1 MIMRRILLAT
11 GNQDKAKELKAMLGD
26 DFEVMTMKDLDIDL
40 DIIEDGLTFEANAL
54 IKVRALQPYVQGKNL
69 IIMGDDSG
77 LSVDCLDGAPG
88 IYSARYAG
96 DNVSYG
102 DNNKKLL
109 KEMATVPEGQ
119 RGAAFITAIA
129 MILPDGRELTCEGL
143 VRGKIAFDYC
153 GAGGFGYDPLFI
165 HEASGRCYGEMTKAE
180 KNRLSHRAAA
190 IEKARELLNQVR

>member
-1 MIMRRILLAT
+1 MRTILLAT
-11 GNQDKAKELKAMLGD
+11 ANQDKATELKAILGA
-26 DFEVMTMKDLDIDL
+26 DFEVQTMKDFGIDI

-54 IKVRALQPYVQGKNL
+54 IKVRALQPYVMGRDL

-77 LSVDCLDGAPG
+77 LAVDCLDGAPG

-96 DNVSYG
+96 DHVSYA
-102 DNNKKLL
+102 DNNQKLL
-109 KEMATVPEGQ
+109 QEMADVPEEN

-165 HEASGRCYGEMTKAE
+165 HEASGRCYGDMSKAE
-180 KNRLSHRAAA
+180 KNRLSHRAVAV
-190 IEKARELLNQVR
+190 EKAREILSQLL

>member
-1 MIMRRILLAT
+1 MRTILLAT
-11 GNQDKAKELKAMLGD
+11 GNQDKATELKAMLGA
-26 DFEVMTMKDLDIDL
+26 DFEVQTMRDFGIDI

-54 IKVRALQPYVQGKNL
+54 IKVRALQPYVMGRDL

-77 LSVDCLDGAPG
+77 LAVDCLDGAPG

-96 DNVSYG
+96 DHVSYA
-102 DNNKKLL
+102 DNNQKLL
-109 KEMATVPEGQ
+109 QEMADVPEEN

-165 HEASGRCYGEMTKAE
+165 HEASGRCYGDMSKAE
-180 KNRLSHRAAA
+180 KNRLSHRAVAV
-190 IEKARELLNQVR
+190 EKAREILSQLL

>member
-1 MIMRRILLAT
+1 MRTILLAT
-11 GNQDKAKELKAMLGD
+11 GNQDKATELKAMLGA
-26 DFEVMTMKDLDIDL
+26 DFEVQTMRDFGIDM

-54 IKVRALQPYVQGKNL
+54 IKVRALQPYVIGKDL

-77 LSVDCLDGAPG
+77 LSVDCLNGAPG

-96 DNVSYG
+96 DHVSYA
-102 DNNKKLL
+102 DNNQKLL
-109 KEMATVPEGQ
+109 QEMAAVPEEN

-165 HEASGRCYGEMTKAE
+165 HEASGRCYGDMSKAE
-180 KNRLSHRAAA
+180 KNRLSHRAVAV
-190 IEKARELLNQVR
+190 EKAREILSQLL

>member
-1 MIMRRILLAT
+1 MRTILLAT
-11 GNQDKAKELKAMLGD
+11 ANQDKATELKAILGA
-26 DFEVMTMKDLDIDL
+26 DFEVQTMKDFGIDI

-54 IKVRALQPYVQGKNL
+54 IKVRALQPYVIGKDL

-77 LSVDCLDGAPG
+77 LSVDCLNGAPG

-96 DNVSYG
+96 DHVSYA
-102 DNNKKLL
+102 DNNQKLL
-109 KEMATVPEGQ
+109 QEMAAVPEEN

-165 HEASGRCYGEMTKAE
+165 HEASGRCYGDMSKAE
-180 KNRLSHRAAA
+180 KNRLSHRAVAV
-190 IEKARELLNQVR
+190 EKAREILSQLL

>member
-1 MIMRRILLAT
+1 MRTILLAT
-11 GNQDKAKELKAMLGD
+11 GNQDKATELKAMLGA
-26 DFEVMTMKDLDIDL
+26 DFEVQTMRDFGIDM

-54 IKVRALQPYVQGKNL
+54 IKVRALQPYVIGKDL

-77 LSVDCLDGAPG
+77 LAVDCLDGAPG

-96 DNVSYG
+96 DHVSYA
-102 DNNKKLL
+102 DNNQKLL
-109 KEMATVPEGQ
+109 QEMADVPEEN

-165 HEASGRCYGEMTKAE
+165 HEASGRCYGDMTKAE
-180 KNRLSHRAAA
+180 KNRLSHRAVAV
-190 IEKARELLNQVR
+190 EKAREILSQLL

>member
-1 MIMRRILLAT
+1 MRTILLAT
-11 GNQDKAKELKAMLGD
+11 GNQDKATELKAMLGA
-26 DFEVMTMKDLDIDL
+26 DFEVQTMRDFGIDM

-54 IKVRALQPYVQGKNL
+54 IKVRALQPYVIGKDL

-77 LSVDCLDGAPG
+77 LAVDCLDGAPG

-96 DNVSYG
+96 DHVSYA
-102 DNNKKLL
+102 DNNQKLL
-109 KEMATVPEGQ
+109 QEMAAVPEEN

-165 HEASGRCYGEMTKAE
+165 HEASGRCYGDMSKAE
-180 KNRLSHRAAA
+180 KNRLSHRAVAV
-190 IEKARELLNQVR
+190 EKAREILSQLL

>member
-1 MIMRRILLAT
+1 MRTILLAT
-11 GNQDKAKELKAMLGD
+11 GNQDKATELKAMLGA
-26 DFEVMTMKDLDIDL
+26 DFEVQTMRDFGIDM

-54 IKVRALQPYVQGKNL
+54 IKVRALQPYVIGKDL
-69 IIMGDDSG
+69 IIMGDNSG
-77 LSVDCLDGAPG
+77 LSVDCLNGAPG

-96 DNVSYG
+96 DHVSYA
-102 DNNKKLL
+102 DNNQKLL
-109 KEMATVPEGQ
+109 QEMADVPEEN

-165 HEASGRCYGEMTKAE
+165 HEASGRCYGDMSKAE
-180 KNRLSHRAAA
+180 KNRLSHRAVAV
-190 IEKARELLNQVR
+190 EKAREILSQLL

>member
-1 MIMRRILLAT
+1 MRTILLAT
-11 GNQDKAKELKAMLGD
+11 GNQDKATELKAMLGA
-26 DFEVMTMKDLDIDL
+26 DFEVQTMRDFGIEM

-54 IKVRALQPYVQGKNL
+54 IKVRALQPYVIGKDL

-77 LSVDCLDGAPG
+77 LSVDCLNGAPG

-96 DNVSYG
+96 DHVSYA
-102 DNNKKLL
+102 DNNQKLL
-109 KEMATVPEGQ
+109 QEMAAVPEEN

-165 HEASGRCYGEMTKAE
+165 HEASGRCYGDMSKAE
-180 KNRLSHRAAA
+180 KNRLSHRAVAV
-190 IEKARELLNQVR
+190 EKAREILSQLL

>member
-1 MIMRRILLAT
+1 MRTILLAT
-11 GNQDKAKELKAMLGD
+11 ANQDKATELKAMLGE
-26 DFEVMTMKDLDIDL
+26 DFEVQTMKDFGIDI
-40 DIIEDGLTFEANAL
+40 DIIEDGLTYEANAL
-54 IKVRALQPYVQGKNL
+54 IKVRALQPYVLGKDL

-77 LSVDCLDGAPG
+77 LSVDCLNGAPG

-96 DNVSYG
+96 DNVSYT

-109 KEMATVPEGQ
+109 QEMAAVSEEN

-143 VRGKIAFDYC
+143 VRGKITVDYC

-165 HEASGRCYGEMTKAE
+165 HEASGRCYGDMTKAE
-180 KNRLSHRAAA
+180 KNRLSHRAVAV
-190 IEKARELLNQVR
+190 EKARELLNQAL

>member
-1 MIMRRILLAT
+1 MRTILLAT
-11 GNQDKAKELKAMLGD
+11 GNQDKATELKAILGA
-26 DFEVMTMKDLDIDL
+26 DFEVQTMKDFGIDI

-54 IKVRALQPYVQGKNL
+54 IKVRALQPYVIGKDL

-77 LSVDCLDGAPG
+77 LSVDCLNGAPG

-96 DNVSYG
+96 DHVSYA
-102 DNNKKLL
+102 DNNQKLL
-109 KEMATVPEGQ
+109 QEMADVPEEN

-165 HEASGRCYGEMTKAE
+165 HEASGRCYGDMSKAE
-180 KNRLSHRAAA
+180 KNRLSHRAVAV
-190 IEKARELLNQVR
+190 EKAREILSQLL

>member
-1 MIMRRILLAT
+1 MRTILLAT
-11 GNQDKAKELKAMLGD
+11 ANQDKATELKAMLGE
-26 DFEVMTMKDLDIDL
+26 DFEVQTMKDFGIDI
-40 DIIEDGLTFEANAL
+40 DIIEDGLTYEANAL
-54 IKVRALQPYVQGKNL
+54 IKVRALQPYVLGKDL

-77 LSVDCLDGAPG
+77 LSVDCLNGAPG

-96 DNVSYG
+96 DNVSYT

-109 KEMATVPEGQ
+109 QEMAAVPEEN

-153 GAGGFGYDPLFI
+153 GVGGFGYDPLFI
-165 HEASGRCYGEMTKAE
+165 HEASGRCYGDMSKAE

-190 IEKARELLNQVR
+190 IEKARELLNQAL

>member
-1 MIMRRILLAT
+1 MRTILLAT
-11 GNQDKAKELKAMLGD
+11 GNQDKATELKAMLGA
-26 DFEVMTMKDLDIDL
+26 DFEVQTMRDFGIDM

-54 IKVRALQPYVQGKNL
+54 IKVRALQPYVIGKDL

-77 LSVDCLDGAPG
+77 LSVDCLNGAPG

-96 DNVSYG
+96 DHVSYA
-102 DNNKKLL
+102 DNNQKLL
-109 KEMATVPEGQ
+109 QEMADVPEEN

-153 GAGGFGYDPLFI
+153 GASGFGYDPLFI
-165 HEASGRCYGEMTKAE
+165 HEASGRCYGDMSKAE
-180 KNRLSHRAAA
+180 KNRLSHRAVAV
-190 IEKARELLNQVR
+190 EKAREILSQLL

>member
-1 MIMRRILLAT
+1 MRTILLAT
-11 GNQDKAKELKAMLGD
+11 ANQDKATELKAMLGE
-26 DFEVMTMKDLDIDL
+26 DFEVQTMKDFGIDIE
-40 DIIEDGLTFEANAL
+40 IIEDGLTYEANAL
-54 IKVRALQPYVQGKNL
+54 IKVRALQPYVLGKDL

-77 LSVDCLDGAPG
+77 LSVDCLNGAPG

-96 DNVSYG
+96 DNVSYT

-109 KEMATVPEGQ
+109 QEMAAVSEEN

-143 VRGKIAFDYC
+143 VRGKITVDYC

-165 HEASGRCYGEMTKAE
+165 HEASGRCYGDMTKAE
-180 KNRLSHRAAA
+180 KNRLSHRAVAV
-190 IEKARELLNQVR
+190 EKARELLNQAL

>member
-1 MIMRRILLAT
+1 MRTILLAT
-11 GNQDKAKELKAMLGD
+11 GNQDKATELKAMLGA
-26 DFEVMTMKDLDIDL
+26 DFEVQTMRDFGIDM

-54 IKVRALQPYVQGKNL
+54 IKVRALQPYVIGKDL

-77 LSVDCLDGAPG
+77 LSVDCLNGAPG

-96 DNVSYG
+96 DHVSYA
-102 DNNKKLL
+102 DNNQKLL
-109 KEMATVPEGQ
+109 QEMADVPEEN

-165 HEASGRCYGEMTKAE
+165 HEASGRCYGDISKAE
-180 KNRLSHRAAA
+180 KNRLSHRAVAV
-190 IEKARELLNQVR
+190 EKAREILSQLL

>member
-1 MIMRRILLAT
+1 MKTILLAT
-11 GNQDKAKELKAMLGD
+11 GNQDKAREIKAMLGG
-26 DFEVMTMKDLDIDL
+26 DFEVVTMKDLGIEIE
-40 DIIEDGLTFEANAL
+40 IIEDGQSYEENAL
-54 IKVRALQPYVQGKNL
+54 IKVRALKPYAQGKDM

-77 LSVDCLDGAPG
+77 LSVDALNGEPG

-96 DNVSYG
+96 ENVSYA

-109 KEMATVPEGQ
+109 AVLAEVPEEK

-129 MILPDGRELTCEGL
+129 MILPDGRELTCQGL

-165 HEASGRCYGEMTKAE
+165 HEETGRCYGAMTKAE
-180 KNRLSHRAAA
+180 KNRISHRAVAVA
-190 IEKARELLNQVR
+190 NAKSLLLNN

>member
-1 MIMRRILLAT
+1 MRTILLAT
-11 GNQDKAKELKAMLGD
+11 GNQDKATELKAILGA
-26 DFEVMTMKDLDIDL
+26 DFEVQTMKDFGIDI

-54 IKVRALQPYVQGKNL
+54 IKVRALQPYVMGKNL

-77 LSVDCLDGAPG
+77 LAVDCLDGAPG

-96 DNVSYG
+96 DHVSYA
-102 DNNKKLL
+102 DNNQKLL
-109 KEMATVPEGQ
+109 QEMADVPEEN

-165 HEASGRCYGEMTKAE
+165 HEASGRCYGDMSKAE
-180 KNRLSHRAAA
+180 KNRLSHRAVAV
-190 IEKARELLNQVR
+190 EKAREILSQLL

>member
-1 MIMRRILLAT
+1 MRTILLAT
-11 GNQDKAKELKAMLGD
+11 GNQDKATELKAMLGA
-26 DFEVMTMKDLDIDL
+26 DFEVQTMRDFGIDM

-54 IKVRALQPYVQGKNL
+54 IKVRALQPYVIGKDL

-77 LSVDCLDGAPG
+77 LSVDCLNGAPG

-96 DNVSYG
+96 DHVSYA
-102 DNNKKLL
+102 DNNQKLL
-109 KEMATVPEGQ
+109 QEMADVPEEN

-165 HEASGRCYGEMTKAE
+165 HEASGRCYGDMSKAE
-180 KNRLSHRAAA
+180 KNRLSHRAVAV
-190 IEKARELLNQVR
+190 EKAREILSQLL

>member
-1 MIMRRILLAT
+1 MRTILLAT
-11 GNQDKAKELKAMLGD
+11 ANQDKATELKAMLGA
-26 DFEVMTMKDLDIDL
+26 DFEVQTMKDFGIDI
-40 DIIEDGLTFEANAL
+40 DIIEDGLTYEANAL
-54 IKVRALQPYVQGKNL
+54 IKVRALQPYVQGKDL

-77 LSVDCLDGAPG
+77 LSVDCLNGAPG

-96 DNVSYG
+96 DNVSYT

-109 KEMATVPEGQ
+109 QEMADVPEDK

-129 MILPDGRELTCEGL
+129 MILPDGRELCCEGL

-165 HEASGRCYGEMTKAE
+165 HEASGRCYGDMTKVE
-180 KNRLSHRAAA
+180 KNRLSHRAVA
-190 IEKARELLNQVR
+190 IEKARELLNQAL

>member
-1 MIMRRILLAT
+1 MRTILLAT
-11 GNQDKAKELKAMLGD
+11 GNQDKATELKAMLGA
-26 DFEVMTMKDLDIDL
+26 DFEVQTMRDFGIDM

-54 IKVRALQPYVQGKNL
+54 IKVRALQPYVMGKNL

-77 LSVDCLDGAPG
+77 LAVDCLDGAPG

-96 DNVSYG
+96 ENVSYA

-109 KEMATVPEGQ
+109 QEMADVPEEN

-165 HEASGRCYGEMTKAE
+165 HEASGRCYGDMTKAE
-180 KNRLSHRAAA
+180 KNRLSHRAVAV
-190 IEKARELLNQVR
+190 EKAREILSQLL

>member
-1 MIMRRILLAT
+1 MKTILLAT
-11 GNQDKAKELKAMLGD
+11 GNQDKAREIKAMLGG
-26 DFEVMTMKDLDIDL
+26 DFEVVTMKDLGIEIE
-40 DIIEDGLTFEANAL
+40 IIEDGQSYEENAL
-54 IKVRALQPYVQGKNL
+54 IKVRALKPYAQGKDM

-77 LSVDCLDGAPG
+77 LSVDALNGEPG

-96 DNVSYG
+96 ENVSYA

-109 KEMATVPEGQ
+109 AVLAEVPEEK

-129 MILPDGRELTCEGL
+129 MILPDGRELTCQGL

-165 HEASGRCYGEMTKAE
+165 HEETGRCYGAMTKAE
-180 KNRLSHRAAA
+180 KNRISHRAVAVA
-190 IEKARELLNQVR
+190 NAKKLLLND

>member
-1 MIMRRILLAT
+1 MRTILLAT
-11 GNQDKAKELKAMLGD
+11 GNQDKATELKAMLGA
-26 DFEVMTMKDLDIDL
+26 DFEVQTMRDFGIDM

-54 IKVRALQPYVQGKNL
+54 IKVRALQPYVIGKVL

-77 LSVDCLDGAPG
+77 LSVDCLNGAPG

-96 DNVSYG
+96 DHVSYA
-102 DNNKKLL
+102 DNNQKLL
-109 KEMATVPEGQ
+109 QEMAAVPEET

-165 HEASGRCYGEMTKAE
+165 HEASGRCYGDMSKAE
-180 KNRLSHRAAA
+180 KNRLSHRAVAV
-190 IEKARELLNQVR
+190 EKAREILSQLL